1 MKVVTFT
8 GPCGGIG
15 AVYNKGDVAVFDD
28 ATAAA
33 IAKAKC
39 GTLADYVPPKPE
51 TPAVEEKKDAS

>member
-8 GPCGGIG
+8 GPCSGIG

-33 IAKAKC
+33 SEKAKC
-39 GTLADYVPPKPE
+39 GTLADYVPPKPAA
-51 TPAVEEKKDAS
+51 PAAKEEKDAS